1 MTGTGGSLTHDT
13 DRPGQAVL
21 KASGDNESAVNLARS
36 RGTVDRSHQVRSTG
50 DSVSQVSQ
58 GRGEVAPG
66 TLLHKAIPP
75 RMVEPYLTGR
85 RSVISGFVHR
95 VADAVVASPRDLYRL
110 FGLGYQGSD
119 FSPESDE
126 IYMLRWRAVGTET
139 YKVPYSPEHGGDWV
153 LAPPFA
159 GTGFA
164 GSNGQL
170 VAEYFTDPIPV
181 PVGAEIHRIGIDSSD
196 FIARY
201 DGQVWLRP
209 AEGSKL
215 CDTD

>member
-1 MTGTGGSLTHDT
+1 
-13 DRPGQAVL
+13 
-21 KASGDNESAVNLARS
+21 
-36 RGTVDRSHQVRSTG
+36 
-50 DSVSQVSQ
+50 VSQVSQ
-58 GRGEVAPG
+58 GPRTIAPG

-75 RMVEPYLTGR
+75 RMVEPYLTSR
-85 RSVISGFVHR
+85 RSIISGFVHR
-95 VADAVVASPRDLYRL
+95 VSDAHVSSPGELYRM
-110 FGLGYQGSD
+110 FGLGYHGSD

-159 GTGFA
+159 GNGFA
-164 GSNGQL
+164 GSDSQV

-215 CDTD
+215 CATG

>member
-1 MTGTGGSLTHDT
+1 MS
-13 DRPGQAVL
+13 QA
-21 KASGDNESAVNLARS
+21 SQEPRS
-36 RGTVDRSHQVRSTG
+36 
-50 DSVSQVSQ
+50 
-58 GRGEVAPG
+58 VAPG

-95 VADAVVASPRDLYRL
+95 VADAHVSGPKDLYRL
-110 FGLGYQGSD
+110 FGLDYRGSD
-119 FSPESDE
+119 FSLDSDE
-126 IYMLRWRAVGTET
+126 IYVLRWRAVGPES

-153 LAPPFA
+153 LEPPFA
-159 GTGFA
+159 GNGFV
-164 GSNGQL
+164 GSEGQR

-181 PVGAEIHRIGIDSSD
+181 PVGAEIHRIGTDQSE

-215 CDTD
+215 CDTG

>member
-1 MTGTGGSLTHDT
+1 
-13 DRPGQAVL
+13 
-21 KASGDNESAVNLARS
+21 
-36 RGTVDRSHQVRSTG
+36 
-50 DSVSQVSQ
+50 
-58 GRGEVAPG
+58 
-66 TLLHKAIPP
+66 
-75 RMVEPYLTGR
+75 MVEPYLTGR
-85 RSVISGFVHR
+85 RSVISGFVHC
-95 VADAVVASPRDLYRL
+95 VADTPVSSPEDSFRL

-119 FSPESDE
+119 FSPDAGE
-126 IYMLRWRAVGTET
+126 IYVLRWRAVGTEH

-153 LAPPFA
+153 LEPPFS
-159 GTGFA
+159 GDGFA
-164 GSNGQL
+164 DSDGRL

-181 PVGAEIHRIGIDSSD
+181 PVGAEIHRIARDRSD